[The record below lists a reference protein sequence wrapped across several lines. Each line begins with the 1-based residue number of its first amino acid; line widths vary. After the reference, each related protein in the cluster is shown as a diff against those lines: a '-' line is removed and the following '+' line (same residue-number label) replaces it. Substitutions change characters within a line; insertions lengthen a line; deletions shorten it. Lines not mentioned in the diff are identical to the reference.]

1 MRLPIA
7 LASVGP
13 CACASLWTREGECS
27 SSAHN
32 AQSSQSRLLTG
43 SGSLIVE
50 DFGMVG
56 AWSRRLVV
64 LLLIG
69 VGMVSLPHGTVRAC
83 SCAGGTPE
91 QLLMDADASFIGSLA
106 AVDPDGNDA
115 TYSFDVEFW
124 LNGDLDS
131 ATVDVES
138 AAGGASCGFEL
149 SDGQRAAVFLRR
161 EGDRL
166 TGGLCSTLN
175 ADVML
180 AALDPAPLPGGAAAF
195 AVPGTFAAGRFAMLD
210 ADGALVGYTGV
221 QEEAPPR
228 IFRCPGDERV
238 VTFGFPMIEVL
249 DLVSFEVVRSVDTG
263 GLQQSGSIDD
273 LRCVDPAG
281 TDVRLLVDDAVGE
294 TQDVRSLDE
303 WSQPGRVLS
312 RRPGARTVL
321 VGDGLVAVEPQD
333 PGDLLVAIDLDGTRR
348 VLGEIERPAGSNFAG
363 YESIVA
369 DPTGTRIAVSEVTYL
384 SSGVDGRLVV
394 IDSASGAEVVA
405 TDIGG
410 GLFVVAWLDDDRL
423 IMMRSDVEPPDLQ
436 IRDADTLEVLAELPG
451 WPVFGATVVGDD
463 AWGMSQGAVVRGS
476 FATGVIDT
484 VEVLPSEATGEII
497 ALDGPVD
504 IEPASAETQAVV
516 PREPRA
522 ITADET
528 KARRSIESTSAGRSR
543 VALALVGLAAIAVVG
558 TGVAFSRKR
567 KPNRPPETAGP
578 TS

>member
-1 MRLPIA
+1 
-7 LASVGP
+7 
-13 CACASLWTREGECS
+13 
-27 SSAHN
+27 
-32 AQSSQSRLLTG
+32 LLTG

-50 DFGMVG
+50 DLGMVG
-56 AWSRRLVV
+56 AWSSRLVV

-91 QLLMDADASFIGSLA
+91 QFLMDADASFIGSLA
-106 AVDPDGNDA
+106 AVDRNGNDA

-138 AAGGASCGFEL
+138 AAEGASCGFEL

-166 TGGLCSTLN
+166 TGGLCSTLDP
-175 ADVML
+175 AVTL

-221 QEEAPPR
+221 QEEAWPPR
-228 IFRCPGDERV
+228 IFRCPGGERV
-238 VTFGFPMIEVL
+238 VALGFPMIEVI

-263 GLQQSGSIDD
+263 DLQQSGLIDD

-281 TDVRLLVDDAVGE
+281 TDVRLLVQDAVGE

-312 RRPGARTVL
+312 RRPGARTVI
-321 VGDGLVAVEPQD
+321 VGDGLIGAEPQD
-333 PGDLLVAIDLDGTRR
+333 PGDLLAAIDPDGTRR

-394 IDSASGAEVVA
+394 IDSASGEEVVA
-405 TDIGG
+405 TDTSG

-423 IMMRSDVEPPDLQ
+423 ITMRSDVEPPGLQ
-436 IRDADTLEVLAELPG
+436 IRDVDTLEVLAQIPG

-476 FATGVIDT
+476 FTTGVIDT

-504 IEPASAETQAVV
+504 IEPASAVTPAVV
-516 PREPRA
+516 PREPLA

-528 KARRSIESTSAGRSR
+528 AARRSIESSPAGRSR
-543 VALALVGLAAIAVVG
+543 VALALIGLAAIAVVA
-558 TGVAFSRKR
+558 TGVAFSKKR
-567 KPNRPPETAGP
+567 KPNRPPETAVP